1 MKYSSIAFYTAVLIS
16 TAAAHAAHV
25 DMKEPRRAVGRE
37 DDIRIDAML
46 TQETLTSGTSIGV
59 IYQIENLTSSTIA
72 IADKVV
78 DVSYDSDSHTI
89 TFAIGSE
96 VPNATMPH
104 LVLIAPGQKR
114 VLSAGGAAHI
124 VTPRVRSP
132 FVSVPQQIQITVNV
146 LRDVKPF
153 AQLAVAQPISDALF
167 DIWVETNDSIALNAL
182 PVRWKDNSRGVAE
195 RSSAE
200 LASAGSW

>member
-1 MKYSSIAFYTAVLIS
+1 MKYSSIAFFTAILIS
-16 TAAAHAAHV
+16 TAAAQAAHV

-46 TQETLTSGTSIGV
+46 TRDTLTPGTSIGV

-78 DVSYDSDSHTI
+78 DVSYDSDSRTI
-89 TFAIGSE
+89 SFAIGSE

-104 LVLIAPGQKR
+104 LMLIAPGQKQ
-114 VLSAGGAAHI
+114 VLTAGGLAHF
-124 VTPRVRSP
+124 VVPRVRSP
-132 FVSVPQQIQITVNV
+132 FVSVPQQLQITVNV

-167 DIWVETNDSIALNAL
+167 DTWVETNDSIALNPL
-182 PVRWKDNSRGVAE
+182 PVRWKDSRGVAE
-195 RSSAE
+195 RTSAE
-200 LASAGSW
+200 LASSGSW